1 MKKIALIAGFVM
13 MLAISAEAQERR
25 GGFGGPGGPG
35 GFQARMV
42 EMMKENIPN
51 LTQVQTDSIT
61 AFMNRQ
67 AEEMRK
73 NRPEPGQQG
82 QGFDREKMRE
92 MMEQRQKA
100 QNEKFKEILTE
111 EQYSAYQ
118 KWQEEMRKNRP
129 QFGGGPMGGH

>member
-1 MKKIALIAGFVM
+1 MRKIALIAGFIM

-35 GFQARMV
+35 GFQERMI

-51 LTQVQTDSIT
+51 LTQVQTDSIS
-61 AFMNRQ
+61 AYMKRQ

-73 NRPEPGQQG
+73 NRPQPGQQG

-100 QNEKFKEILTE
+100 QNEKFKTILTE
-111 EQYSAYQ
+111 EQYTAYQ
-118 KWQEEMRKNRP
+118 KWQEEMRQNRP
-129 QFGGGPMGGH
+129 QFGNRPGGH

>member
-1 MKKIALIAGFVM
+1 MRKIALIAGFIM

-35 GFQARMV
+35 GFQERMI

-51 LTQVQTDSIT
+51 LTQVQTDSIS
-61 AFMNRQ
+61 AYMKRQ

-82 QGFDREKMRE
+82 LGFDREKMRE

-100 QNEKFKEILTE
+100 QNEKFKTILTE
-111 EQYSAYQ
+111 EQYTAYQ
-118 KWQEEMRKNRP
+118 KWQEEMRQNRP
-129 QFGGGPMGGH
+129 QFGNRPGGH

>member
-1 MKKIALIAGFVM
+1 MRKIALIAGFIM
-13 MLAISAEAQERR
+13 ILAVFAEAQERR
-25 GGFGGPGGPG
+25 GGFGGLGGPG
-35 GFQARMV
+35 GFQERMI

-51 LTQVQTDSIT
+51 LTQVQTDSIS
-61 AFMNRQ
+61 AYMKRQ

-100 QNEKFKEILTE
+100 QNEKFKTILTE
-111 EQYSAYQ
+111 EQYTAYQ
-118 KWQEEMRKNRP
+118 KWQEEIRKNRP
-129 QFGGGPMGGH
+129 QFGNRPGGR

>member
-1 MKKIALIAGFVM
+1 MRKIALIAGFIM

-35 GFQARMV
+35 GFQERMI

-51 LTQVQTDSIT
+51 LTQVQTDSIS
-61 AFMNRQ
+61 AYMKRQ

-73 NRPEPGQQG
+73 NRTEPGQQG

-100 QNEKFKEILTE
+100 QNEKFKTILTE
-111 EQYSAYQ
+111 EQYTAYQ
-118 KWQEEMRKNRP
+118 KWQEEMRQNRP
-129 QFGGGPMGGH
+129 QFGNRPGGH